1 MSKPTL
7 IRIVR
12 LTFSEKTID
21 AFELLY
27 KKHENEI
34 ASQPGCYGV
43 ELVKD
48 ESNPFVR
55 ATVSRWKDEE
65 CLNAYRKSELFGEVW
80 PATKA
85 LFAEAPQV
93 QSYIT
98 MR

>member
-1 MSKPTL
+1 MSHTTL

-12 LTFSEKTID
+12 LTFSEQTID
-21 AFELLY
+21 AFDVLF
-27 KKHENEI
+27 KKHKEAI
-34 ASQPGCYGV
+34 ASQPGCQGV

-48 ESNPFVR
+48 ESNSLVR

-65 CLNAYRKSELFGEVW
+65 SLNTYRKSALFGEVW

-85 LFAEAPQV
+85 LFAESPQV